1 MNEGRKY
8 PIAVGAKEAIECNS
22 DYCALFGAA
31 GYELV
36 IKSDSNVNTDSWTLA
51 NGNSYNLPAA
61 LGEGCEKE
69 SSSINGGKE
78 SFQSKEFEVYAVF
91 VSIIPL
97 NYFDT

>member
-1 MNEGRKY
+1 VNEGSKY

-51 NGNSYNLPAA
+51 KGNSYNLPAA

-78 SFQSKEFEVYAVF
+78 SFQSKEYEVYAVF